1 MQINF
6 ILTRILNQRIT
17 INKYKRIIIH
27 ILFILFPLF
36 SEPLLGQV
44 RYDWKMN
51 AMITGTY
58 DWGNPPN
65 GSSSNSDFWC
75 RYSTDKDIVK
85 KNILRSKK
93 LGFNMVRISLIYK
106 DKESSLNQ
114 YDHCWPIVPGSGLV
128 SNNIDYLTNI
138 NDLLD
143 FCSINNVKVDLLLFN
158 FGGYNDI
165 MWGNRNSN
173 HSKYAT
179 QNGDTLLSD
188 SEISNW
194 YSDAIA
200 WLDYIM
206 GHIHKKNVEVFEL
219 YNEQSPLD
227 EFQNPNLNFYPISAN
242 DIFLIEMSNYFHIKY
257 KLNKLM
263 ISISGSQDQ
272 GQLFGNLKYALNRS
286 YTRPSYLSRISQ
298 VINDPKNYKGLYFD
312 YFSIHDYRTY
322 SSKVEFNKI
331 LNLGEM
337 QVMPYQWFIGEC
349 GFGIG
354 DPERYEVDQAKYFVY
369 LFQVVHE
376 FSTDLRLSTHPN
388 KGIGIWAMQ
397 DYKNSDGHN
406 GIISSELTSPRK
418 RMAAYVI
425 ENYFEGY
432 IRNPDFEIGPGS
444 GKGAHDDYSKYYDP
458 NFGDAPFC
466 NGWTPWWEG
475 IESGNGADF
484 NRFFNYRS
492 DDTGQ
497 GHHVTISGNPGQKL
511 GWSILPVK
519 KIRVLPG
526 TKMHLSVDISIKG
539 DCGNSNVFPQM
550 IWYDI
555 DENVLGASPVKNTL
569 IGKNIAVTDI
579 VPDGAYFMSP
589 FLMAWHV
596 PSKSVISFDNVKLD
610 FEAKPIITL
619 KFINDNSFF
628 NNYLGN
634 TVTKSKTGWLGWN
647 LAKGGNA
654 PIHNSS
660 NSINNYISI
669 TGNSKLYLSH
679 SVGQDFTSI
688 RIGNNKYY
696 AVTILFKNSNH
707 GYITI
712 MGMKGDKNDYPIS
725 IADSIKDQLFNNN
738 PQIWK
743 SHTTK
748 IFIPSQGTKWIDLLL
763 ENQMDVKEVTIFQD
777 EKSY

>member
-1 MQINF
+1 MKVYF
-6 ILTRILNQRIT
+6 ILTRIL
-17 INKYKRIIIH
+17 
-27 ILFILFPLF
+27 FILFLFF
-36 SEPLLGQV
+36 SEALIGQV
-44 RYDWKMN
+44 QYDWKMN

-65 GSSSNSDFWC
+65 GSSNNSDFWC

-93 LGFNMVRISLIYK
+93 LGFNIIRISLIYK

-143 FCSINNVKVDLLLFN
+143 FCAKNKVKVDLLLFN

-206 GHIHKKNVEVFEL
+206 GHIHKKNIEVFEL
-219 YNEQSPLD
+219 YNEQIPLD

-272 GQLFGNLKYALNRS
+272 GQLFGNLKHALNRS

-312 YFSIHDYRTY
+312 YFSIHDYHTY
-322 SSKVEFNKI
+322 SSKIEFNKI

-337 QVMPYQWFIGEC
+337 QVMPYQWFIGES

-354 DPERYEVDQAKYFVY
+354 DSERYESDQAKYFVY
-369 LFQVVHE
+369 LFQIVHE
-376 FSTDLRLSTHPN
+376 FSIDSRLINHPN

-397 DYKNSDGHN
+397 DYMNSDGHS
-406 GIISSELTSPRK
+406 GIISSELASPRK

-425 ENYFEGY
+425 ENYFQGY
-432 IRNPDFEIGPGS
+432 IRNPDFEIGPGL
-444 GKGAHDDYSKYYDP
+444 GNGAQDDYSKYYDP
-458 NFGDAPFC
+458 NFDDAPFC

-475 IESGNGADF
+475 IESGNRTNF
-484 NRFFNYRS
+484 NKFFNYRS

-497 GHHVTISGNPGQKL
+497 GHHVTISGNPDQKL
-511 GWSILPVK
+511 GWSILPAN

-526 TKMHLSVDISIKG
+526 TEMHLSVDISIKG
-539 DCGNSNVFPQM
+539 DYGNSNVFPQLA
-550 IWYDI
+550 WYDI
-555 DENVLGASPVKNTL
+555 NENLLTTSSVKNTV
-569 IGKNIAVTDI
+569 IGKQITISDI
-579 VPDGAYFMSP
+579 VPAGACFMSP

-596 PSKSVISFDNVKLD
+596 PLSSVISFDNVKLE
-610 FEAKPIITL
+610 FEAKPVITL
-619 KFINDNSFF
+619 NFISDNSFF
-628 NNYLGN
+628 NNNFAASLA
-634 TVTKSKTGWLGWN
+634 KSKTGWLGWN

-679 SVGQDFTSI
+679 SVGQDLTSI
-688 RIGNNKYY
+688 RVDNDKYY
-696 AVTILFKNSNH
+696 AVTIKYKNSRQ

-712 MGMKGDKNDYPIS
+712 VGMKGNKNDYPIS
-725 IADSIKDQLFNNN
+725 IADSIKDQLLNNN
-738 PQIWK
+738 PQIWQ

-748 IFIPSQGTKWIDLLL
+748 IFIPSLGTKWIDLLL
-763 ENQMDVKEVTIFQD
+763 ENQIDVKEVTIFQD
-777 EKSY
+777 EKSN